1 MSGEVK
7 PFSPMCSR
15 RHIKK
20 MILKVFSQKLDE
32 LLSGNNDI
40 LTEIKEETLRLL
52 NSGAVNLESY
62 ENDDFRIVK
71 TILAVA
77 LHNIAENHTPY
88 PFDNY
93 LKVFKNLKKF

>member
-1 MSGEVK
+1 M
-7 PFSPMCSR
+7 
-15 RHIKK
+15 
-20 MILKVFSQKLDE
+20 
-32 LLSGNNDI
+32 
-40 LTEIKEETLRLL
+40 RLL
-52 NSGAVNLESY
+52 NSGAVDLESY
-62 ENDDFRIVK
+62 ENDDFGIVK